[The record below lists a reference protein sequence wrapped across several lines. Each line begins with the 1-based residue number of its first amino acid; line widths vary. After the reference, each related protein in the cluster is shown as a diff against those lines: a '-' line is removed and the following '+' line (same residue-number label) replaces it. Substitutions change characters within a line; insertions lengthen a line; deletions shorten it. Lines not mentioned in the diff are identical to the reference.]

1 MGTHTLA
8 LQALKPVSEAALAGP
23 FMQLFTLVYV
33 KFFFTPCKT
42 LVIKLQTAPSTWDE
56 EGTLK
61 KKNEYTHK
69 TATCLTLPS

>member
-33 KFFFTPCKT
+33 KFVFYP
-42 LVIKLQTAPSTWDE
+42 L
-56 EGTLK
+56 
-61 KKNEYTHK
+61 
-69 TATCLTLPS
+69 